1 MIDLGRYF
9 ILILK
14 NKSKFYYRIENNEG
28 LQEEFRD
35 ERSMME
41 YQISKQGDEGNGH
54 DDHHAKTKSESDYD
68 EQVINNCSSEPY

>member
-14 NKSKFYYRIENNEG
+14 NKSKFYYRIEHNED

-35 ERSMME
+35 EHSMME
-41 YQISKQGDEGNGH
+41 YQISKQGDEQSIVKLIIH
-54 DDHHAKTKSESDYD
+54 ISFY
-68 EQVINNCSSEPY
+68 Q